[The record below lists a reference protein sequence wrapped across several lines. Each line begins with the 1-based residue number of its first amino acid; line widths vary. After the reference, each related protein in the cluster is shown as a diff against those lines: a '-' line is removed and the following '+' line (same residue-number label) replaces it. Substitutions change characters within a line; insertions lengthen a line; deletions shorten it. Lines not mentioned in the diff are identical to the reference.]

1 MTDYEGQLLTS
12 PSAIDQIA
20 ALADGAAAAEQLALG
35 GYYAVASRD
44 GRLHQIDLTGDQ
56 WRDQPKRKA
65 GTIQVRDVPTL
76 AELWM
81 KHGEA
86 GISEIY
92 ADRDGLAAT
101 AVFDAH
107 GREETGWGKYRAVLA
122 LKFSEAYKA
131 WTAYDG
137 RLMPQ
142 EQFAEFLEDNRADI
156 REPSAGELLE
166 VAQTLQGTA
175 KVDWQAG
182 HRLVD
187 GQRRIAFLETTE
199 AKAGVKGELAIPTQ
213 ITIGVAVF
221 DGAAVAHAFTA
232 RFRHRIEGGNLRLMY
247 KLDRP
252 ADVVTA
258 AFDGLVD
265 EVAQACGT
273 TVLRGTPA

>member
-1 MTDYEGQLLTS
+1 MTDFDIQ
-12 PSAIDQIA
+12 AVIDTAQRA
-20 ALADGAAAAEQLALG
+20 VDPVELDLG
-35 GYYAVASRD
+35 NVYAVATANGD
-44 GRLHQIDLTGDQ
+44 VKTLDLTGDQ
-56 WRDQPKRKA
+56 YRDQPKRKT

-81 KHGEA
+81 KHGVA
-86 GISEIY
+86 DISEIY
-92 ADRDGLAAT
+92 ADRDALAVT

-107 GREETGWGKYRAVLA
+107 GRDETGWSKYRAVLA

-131 WTAYDG
+131 WTGLDG

-156 REPSAGELLE
+156 REPSAAELLE
-166 VAQTLQGTA
+166 VAQTLQGTS

-187 GQRRIAFLETTE
+187 GQRRIAFLETAE
-199 AKAGVKGELAIPTQ
+199 AKAGAKGELAIPTE
-213 ITIGVAVF
+213 ITIGVPVF
-221 DGAAVAHAFTA
+221 DGATVAHAFTA
-232 RFRHRIEGGNLRLMY
+232 RFRHRIEGGHLRLMY

-258 AFDGLVD
+258 AFEGVVTD
-265 EVAQACGT
+265 VAQACGA

>member
-1 MTDYEGQLLTS
+1 MTDFDIQ
-12 PSAIDQIA
+12 AVIDTAQRA
-20 ALADGAAAAEQLALG
+20 VDPVELDLG
-35 GYYAVASRD
+35 NVYAVATANGD
-44 GRLHQIDLTGDQ
+44 VKTLDLTGDQ
-56 WRDQPKRKA
+56 YRDQPKRKT

-76 AELWM
+76 AEVWM
-81 KHGEA
+81 KHGVA
-86 GISEIY
+86 DISEIY
-92 ADRDGLAAT
+92 ADRDGLAVT

-131 WTAYDG
+131 WTGLDG

-156 REPSAGELLE
+156 REPSAAELLE
-166 VAQTLQGTA
+166 VAQTLQGTS

-199 AKAGVKGELAIPTQ
+199 AKAGAKGELAIPTE
-213 ITIGVAVF
+213 IVIGVPVF
-221 DGAAVAHAFTA
+221 DGATVAHAFTA

-258 AFDGLVD
+258 AFDGVVA
-265 EVAQACGT
+265 EVASACGA
-273 TVLRGTPA
+273 TVLRGTPAHGTPA

>member
-1 MTDYEGQLLTS
+1 MTDFDIQ
-12 PSAIDQIA
+12 AVIDTAQRA
-20 ALADGAAAAEQLALG
+20 VDPVEMELG
-35 GYYAVASRD
+35 NVYAVATANGD
-44 GRLHQIDLTGDQ
+44 VKMLDLTGDQ
-56 WRDQPKRKA
+56 YRDQPKRKS

-81 KHGEA
+81 KHA
-86 GISEIY
+86 VNGISEIY

-265 EVAQACGT
+265 EVAQACAT